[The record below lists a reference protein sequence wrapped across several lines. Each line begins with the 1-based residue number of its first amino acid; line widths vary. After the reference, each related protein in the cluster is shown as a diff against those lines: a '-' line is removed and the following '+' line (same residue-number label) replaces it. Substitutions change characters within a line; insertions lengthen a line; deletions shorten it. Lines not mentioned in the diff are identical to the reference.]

1 MHIRE
6 FWPTRSCLDY
16 FIHVQ
21 EVFPEVLLEVLGQLP
36 TLSTSSNV
44 MPEDGITFDARS
56 LDADALKSVI
66 NYCTNGTLIKQVTA
80 NLTGSKYNIWDQKH
94 CPNSKS
100 KSNQPNS
107 KQPLAVI
114 DLRLQPTTGFSSEK
128 PVTLPGSATSSVSR
142 MFHGLKSNMEYRS
155 LVLPGTFEIRN
166 SINAL
171 APRPPSLNPTFPFKN
186 PVRNPF
192 ESINANSTIVS
203 HGLNRPFPIHEQ
215 SNGTSFELSRP
226 LKNSIQ
232 LGTDPSSTAV
242 HVILLNSGNTNFS
255 KALQKIVARF
265 LWANFSSY
273 KIELL
278 RRSADICGKV
288 TLLSN
293 LQLS

>member
-1 MHIRE
+1 MYLQYQHVRE
-6 FWPTRSCLDY
+6 VVDC
-16 FIHVQ
+16 I
-21 EVFPEVLLEVLGQLP
+21 
-36 TLSTSSNV
+36 
-44 MPEDGITFDARS
+44 
-56 LDADALKSVI
+56 
-66 NYCTNGTLIKQVTA
+66 C
-80 NLTGSKYNIWDQKH
+80 IWFRH
-94 CPNSKS
+94 HWYL
-100 KSNQPNS
+100 QPA
-107 KQPLAVI
+107 PRPI
-114 DLRLQPTTGFSSEK
+114 LQPTTGFSSEK

-155 LVLPGTFEIRN
+155 PVLPGTFEIRN

-242 HVILLNSGNTNFS
+242 HVISLNNGNTNFS